1 MSSNMKIPKVCQH
14 CGKEFIARTTVTQ
27 FCGDDCAKRNYK
39 KRIRDQ
45 KVKAVDNIARQKME
59 FQQSQTKD
67 KEFLSISETCH
78 LLGASRMT
86 IYRQI
91 KTGSI
96 PAAKI
101 GRRTIIK
108 RSIID
113 KIFSS

>member
-45 KVKAVDNIARQKME
+45 KVKSVENIARQKME

-67 KEFLSISETCH
+67 KEFLSIYETCQ

-96 PAAKI
+96 PVARF

-108 RSIID
+108 RSVID
-113 KIFSS
+113 QIFAS